1 MLLGTM
7 ERGCEV
13 IFMAV
18 ALEQIVVVDV
28 TLMSVDARV
37 YSDMCAVGE
46 YATVL

>member
-7 ERGCEV
+7 ESGCEV
-13 IFMAV
+13 IF